1 MTLCTHSYEKRKFW
15 LWRMNYGIFFV
26 RYISTNVCC
35 TLLNKCEKHSE
46 TFYTQSFFSSSVWWS
61 CVCVRVQ
68 CILYDK
74 CIVTNPSIYRTTT
87 QHTSENST
95 HNWQSRMLLLTTSR
109 HTNTHLRILC
119 LSRSPSFGYTNSLA
133 HRQMCWLAG
142 SVCLCVSTREGYTER
157 TKKMEYTKL
166 RVREC
171 ECAVGWAHNVRSA
184 HGVCWLSAMF
194 SFTIQFSYIQHT
206 HRAPESSQ
214 YYQMFP
220 RCFRALALCHC
231 VCMMCVIRWVRHGSR
246 PGMSVLSL
254 SRSK

>member
-15 LWRMNYGIFFV
+15 LWRMNYGIFSV

-142 SVCLCVSTREGYTER
+142 WLCVSVCKYARGIHRENEKDGIYEI
-157 TKKMEYTKL
+157 ESA
-166 RVREC
+166 RVRVCSRLSTQCSEC
-171 ECAVGWAHNVRSA
+171 TR
-184 HGVCWLSAMF
+184 
-194 SFTIQFSYIQHT
+194 
-206 HRAPESSQ
+206 
-214 YYQMFP
+214 
-220 RCFRALALCHC
+220 
-231 VCMMCVIRWVRHGSR
+231 
-246 PGMSVLSL
+246 SVLVV
-254 SRSK
+254 RNV